1 MRGRAPG
8 ARAPPPPCA
17 APGCSPRPAAAR
29 CVTRAFRAEY
39 GPSLARP
46 QPDAGESEQGLG
58 SAGGKELAGGEEEE
72 EEEDG
77 VI

>member
-1 MRGRAPG
+1 M
-8 ARAPPPPCA
+8 
-17 APGCSPRPAAAR
+17 
-29 CVTRAFRAEY
+29 TRAFRAEY

-46 QPDAGESEQGLG
+46 QPDAGESKQGLG